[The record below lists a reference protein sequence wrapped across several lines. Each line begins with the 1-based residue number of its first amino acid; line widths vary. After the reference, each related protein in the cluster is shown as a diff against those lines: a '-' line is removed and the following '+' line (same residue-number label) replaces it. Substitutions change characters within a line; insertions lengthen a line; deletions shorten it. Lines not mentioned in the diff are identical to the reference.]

1 MSVTLRRWTRGN
13 RPIERQLQD
22 LENLLGRFPV
32 FYAVRSVTASTTVV
46 DSDDLILADATGGAI
61 TVTLPAVSL
70 NAGRRFNIKKTDA
83 SGNAVTIDGASS
95 ETIDGATTV
104 AISTQYASYTVQSD
118 GTAWWIV

>member
-1 MSVTLRRWTRGN
+1 MSLTLRRWTRGN

-22 LENLLGRFPV
+22 LENILGRFPV

-46 DSDDLILADATGGAI
+46 DSDYLILADATGGAI